1 MSMDIFFSDPDD
13 IPLPPEEVRIREF
26 KADPWPDGRRVKIY
40 LEVTPFQK
48 RPSGEVFITD
58 QSGKPVAS
66 ANIIETID
74 PKMEINLHLRTSETT
89 GVFNT
94 SVVLFYLAD
103 IEEDQPEQGDKPI
116 GPPERMIVDEAQTSF
131 EIGS

>member
-1 MSMDIFFSDPDD
+1 MDIFFTDPDD

-48 RPSGEVFITD
+48 RPSGEVFIAD
-58 QSGKPVAS
+58 QSGQPVAS

-74 PKMEINLHLRTSETT
+74 PKMEINMHLRSTETT
-89 GVFNT
+89 GVFNA

-103 IEEDQPEQGDKPI
+103 IEEEPAESESEPI
-116 GPPERMIVDEAQTSF
+116 GPPERMIVDEAQISF
-131 EIGS
+131 EIGE